1 MATFHLTHEDAVALV
16 NQLSSAIR
24 QDDEDTDTV
33 PPAYP
38 AHDMDVQGHQGQ
50 GQARSVGPSR
60 ASQPHPP
67 SYNTANT
74 DQRVLLQV
82 LLDFEVNE
90 GDQVIPFTITDQ
102 FGHLTPAH
110 YIQVHMTDN
119 PYVIAHLT
127 MNGPDYR
134 GELHVMPYA
143 GTEAIEAITLSK
155 KESQPIVVL

>member
-1 MATFHLTHEDAVALV
+1 M
-16 NQLSSAIR
+16 
-24 QDDEDTDTV
+24 
-33 PPAYP
+33 
-38 AHDMDVQGHQGQ
+38 
-50 GQARSVGPSR
+50 
-60 ASQPHPP
+60 
-67 SYNTANT
+67 
-74 DQRVLLQV
+74 LLQV